1 MRAKIKYNKA
11 MNEPLHFLENN
22 KDKIIELQS
31 LLTSIP
37 AVAPEGGGDG
47 ELAKCEALEKWLR
60 ENGITNLE
68 RFDSP
73 DSRVSCGFRPN
84 LVATIEGENEI
95 GCDTAVESSEAQA
108 CIWVCA
114 HMDVVPVGDISL
126 WKTNPW
132 QVSKGADDDS
142 ENDKIYGRGVED
154 NQQGLCSAVFAA
166 LYFVKNGIKPRHTI
180 KLLFV
185 ADEENGSEH
194 GMLYLVKNHPELIRR
209 GDLVLIPDGGDPKG
223 ETIEIAE
230 KNLLWMKVHV
240 SGKQTHGSRP
250 DNGSNACLAACAL
263 SLELHA
269 LENIF
274 NERDN
279 LFEPNYST
287 FQPTKREANVGSVN
301 IIPGEDTFYMDCRIL
316 PCYSLSNVIAKVKEV
331 VFEIERSYDVKVDI
345 SFPQK
350 SESPATKEDA
360 PVVLA
365 LKAALKKV
373 HGIEAKCIGIG
384 GGTVGAELRREG
396 IDCVV
401 WSTLDDQAHQ
411 PNEYCKISNLIK
423 DAETLIEMFGA
434 E

>member
-1 MRAKIKYNKA
+1 
-11 MNEPLHFLENN
+11 MNGSLNFLENN

-37 AVAPEGGGDG
+37 AIAPEGGGDG
-47 ELAKCEALEKWLR
+47 ELEKCQALEKWLR
-60 ENGITNLE
+60 ENGITDLQ

-73 DSRVSCGFRPN
+73 DSRVACGFRPN
-84 LVATIEGENEI
+84 LVATIAGEDSALGEKGSSDAAVRSNE
-95 GCDTAVESSEAQA
+95 VLPR
-108 CIWVCA
+108 IWVCA
-114 HMDVVPVGDISL
+114 HMDVVPPGDLSL

-132 QVSKGADDDS
+132 QVSRDEKDGS
-142 ENDKIYGRGVED
+142 NGDKIYGRGVED

-166 LYFVKNGIKPRHTI
+166 LYFVKNGIKPKHTI

-185 ADEENGSEH
+185 ADEENGSTH
-194 GMLYLVKNHPELIRR
+194 GMLYLVKNHLELIRR
-209 GDLVLIPDGGDPKG
+209 GDIVLIPDGGDSRG

-230 KNLLWMKVHV
+230 KNLLWLKVHV

-263 SLELHA
+263 SLTLHE
-269 LENIF
+269 LENVF
-274 NERDN
+274 NARDN
-279 LFEPNYST
+279 LFEPNHST
-287 FQPTKREANVGSVN
+287 FQPTKREANVGSIN

-316 PCYSLSNVIAKVKEV
+316 PCYPLNKVIAKIKEI
-331 VFEIERSYDVKVDI
+331 VFEIERSYDVKVDV
-345 SFPQK
+345 SYPQK
-350 SESPATKEDA
+350 SESPATSENA

-365 LKAALKKV
+365 LKSALRKV

-396 IDCVV
+396 IDAVV

-411 PNEYCKISNLIK
+411 PNEYCKITNLIK
-423 DAETLIEMFGA
+423 DAQTLVEMFGT